1 MPYHHYESS
10 RRTKREGVVK
20 ARIVVAVFYQARM
33 LCEKL
38 PPGRLEERSSKET
51 PAS

>member
-1 MPYHHYESS
+1 MRAPAA
-10 RRTKREGVVK
+10 EGVVK

-38 PPGRLEERSSKET
+38 PPARLEESSSKESQHHN
-51 PAS
+51 PASFPF